1 MQRFIAELQRRNVF
15 RIAAIY
21 AGSGWLVVQIVTQVL
36 PFFDVP
42 SWVIRLSIGLVVAGF
57 PLALLLA
64 WLYEITPAGI
74 KRESEIEPAEADV
87 RFSGRKL
94 DFIIIALLGLVV
106 LYFLADKFLLRSMLA
121 APTKS
126 VAVLPFSDMS
136 SSTDKEYFSDGLTEE
151 LINRLSQIEGL
162 SVVGRTSAFQFKGKS
177 QDLRR
182 IGETLG
188 AGSILEGSVRS
199 DGEHLRITAEL
210 VNAEDGYHLW
220 SHSYDGELKDI
231 FAVQEKIADAVAVS
245 MQATLL
251 GSSTHAAAQ
260 PESNLQAYN
269 AYLQGHFYEQRHSA
283 EGLQK
288 AIGFYNEAV
297 QADPHYARAFAG
309 LSRAWFWLGEV
320 TGENLEEVHRKARK
334 NAEIAVS
341 DDPNLAEGHDAL
353 GQILLYVDLD
363 PRHAESEFR
372 RAGALE
378 PAAAEPKIGLA
389 TVLGSYGRLDEAVG
403 WLRAATS
410 RDPLMASAHF
420 DLAGVLSALGRHE
433 EARIEAAKVLTLQPD
448 GAGSAALL
456 AAVEARSGRG
466 AEARAAAQMEI
477 DPEWKRYAL
486 ALAEYASGDKA
497 AGDAALAEMTKASG
511 DSMAYQIAAVQAFRG
526 DSDAAFSWLERA
538 YALRDPGVMSVRQDP
553 FLRDLLEDP
562 RFEAFCTELGLPG
575 SS

>member
-1 MQRFIAELQRRNVF
+1 VQRFIAELQRRNVF

-42 SWVIRLSIGLVVAGF
+42 GWVIRLSIGLVVAGF

-74 KRESEIEPAEADV
+74 KRESESEPADADV

-94 DFIIIALLGLVV
+94 DFIIIGLLGLVV
-106 LYFLADKFLLRSMLA
+106 LYFLADKFLIRSMLA
-121 APTKS
+121 AQTKS
-126 VAVLPFSDMS
+126 IAVLPFADMS
-136 SSTDKEYFSDGLTEE
+136 SNADKEYFSDGLTEE
-151 LINRLSQIEGL
+151 LTNRLSQIEGL

-177 QDLRR
+177 QDLRH

-199 DGEHLRITAEL
+199 DGEHMRITAEL
-210 VNAEDGYHLW
+210 VNAENGYRLW
-220 SHSYDGELKDI
+220 SHSYDGEFKDI

-245 MQATLL
+245 MQATLF
-251 GSSTHAAAQ
+251 GASNHPAAQ

-288 AIGFYNEAV
+288 AISFYNEAV
-297 QADPHYARAFAG
+297 LADPHYARVFAG
-309 LSRAWFWLGEV
+309 LSRSWFWLGEV
-320 TGENLEEVHRKARK
+320 TGENLEEAHRKARE

-363 PRHAESEFR
+363 PRRAESEFR

-389 TVLGSYGRLDEAVG
+389 TVLGSYGLLDEAVG
-403 WLRAATS
+403 LLRAASS
-410 RDPLMASAHF
+410 RDPLMTSAHF
-420 DLAGVLSALGRHE
+420 DLAGLLSALGRHE
-433 EARIEAAKVLTLQPD
+433 EARVEAAQVLTLQPN
-448 GAGSAALL
+448 GAGNAALL

-466 AEARAAAQMEI
+466 AEAQAAAQMEI

-486 ALAEYASGDKA
+486 ALAEYTNGDQA
-497 AGDAALAEMTKASG
+497 AGDAALAEMIKASG
-511 DSMAYQIAAVQAFRG
+511 DSMAYQIAVVQAFRG
-526 DSDAAFSWLERA
+526 DGDAAFSWLERA
-538 YALRDPGVMSVRQDP
+538 YALRDPGVMGVRQDP
-553 FLRDLLEDP
+553 FLRDLRKDP
-562 RFEAFCTELGLPG
+562 RFEAFCTRLGLPG

>member
-1 MQRFIAELQRRNVF
+1 VQRFIAELQRRNVF

-42 SWVIRLSIGLVVAGF
+42 SWTIRLIIGLVVAGF

-64 WLYEITPAGI
+64 WLYEITPGTPH
-74 KRESEIEPAEADV
+74 ESGTEPVQAEV

-106 LYFLADKFLLRSMLA
+106 LYFLADKFVIRSMLA
-121 APTKS
+121 ARTKS
-126 VAVLPFSDMS
+126 VVVLPFADMS
-136 SSTDKEYFSDGLTEE
+136 SSADKEYFSDGLTEE
-151 LINRLSQIEGL
+151 LIDRLSQIEGL

-182 IGETLG
+182 IGQALG
-188 AGSILEGSVRS
+188 ADSVLEGSVRS

-210 VNAEDGYHLW
+210 VNAADGYHLW

-231 FAVQEKIADAVAVS
+231 FAVQEKIADAVAES

-251 GSSTHAAAQ
+251 GSSNRAGAQ

-309 LSRAWFWLGEV
+309 LSRSWFWLGEI
-320 TGENLEEVHRKARK
+320 TGESLEEAHRKARE
-334 NAEIAVS
+334 NAEIAVA
-341 DDPNLAEGHDAL
+341 DDPDFAEGHDAL
-353 GQILLYVDLD
+353 GQVLLYVDFD
-363 PRHAESEFR
+363 PRRAESEFR

-389 TVLGSYGRLDEAVG
+389 TVLGSYGRLDEAVA
-403 WLRAATS
+403 WLRAAS
-410 RDPLMASAHF
+410 LRDPLMASAHF
-420 DLAGVLSALGRHE
+420 DLAGLLSALGRHE
-433 EARIEAAKVLTLQPD
+433 EARIEAAHVLALQPG
-448 GAGSAALL
+448 GAGGAALL
-456 AAVEARSGRG
+456 AAVEARSGRA
-466 AEARAAAQMEI
+466 AEARAAAQLET
-477 DPEWKRYAL
+477 DPEWRRYAL

-497 AGDAALAEMTKASG
+497 AGDAALAEMIEASG

-526 DSDAAFSWLERA
+526 DEDAAFSWLERA
-538 YALRDPGVMSVRQDP
+538 HALRDPGVMSVRQDP
-553 FLRDLLEDP
+553 FLRDLLKDP
-562 RFEAFCTELGLPG
+562 RFEAFCTRLGLSGP
-575 SS
+575 S